1 MLDSLFL
8 ETFSIPVVATL
19 MILFSYYS
27 RFDFN
32 IDPELKTIMIC
43 LLLIIGLIIF
53 DRLNKLASDTRTI
66 LLIVNTIAI
75 VAMLFFKVFR
85 HARYANYVLAILVAT
100 LGAVI
105 IETSLIKDKN
115 IMIVLG
121 FILLVYAI
129 FKELGSSFIILNIL
143 YILFLVIDSPANEIN
158 V

>member
-8 ETFSIPVVATL
+8 ETFSLPIVTTL

-32 IDPELKTIMIC
+32 SDVELKNIMMW
-43 LLLIIGLIIF
+43 LLLITGLIIF
-53 DRLNKLASDTRTI
+53 DRLNKLTSDTRTI
-66 LLIVNTIAI
+66 LLIVNVIAI
-75 VAMLFFKVFR
+75 AAVLFFKVFR
-85 HARYANYVLAILVAT
+85 QARYANYILAILVIT

-105 IETSLIKDKN
+105 IETSLINDKN

-121 FILLVYAI
+121 FILLAYSI
-129 FKELGSSFIILNIL
+129 LKELSSSFVVLIIL
-143 YILFLVIDSPANEIN
+143 YILFLVVDSPANEIN